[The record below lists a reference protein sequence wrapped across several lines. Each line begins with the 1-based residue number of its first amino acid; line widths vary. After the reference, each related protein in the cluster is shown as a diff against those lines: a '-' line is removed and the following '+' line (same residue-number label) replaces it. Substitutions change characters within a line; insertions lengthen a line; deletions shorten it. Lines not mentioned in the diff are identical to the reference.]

1 MVSTA
6 KPIIEQSE
14 FKRQIDSLLLPSPL
28 RFCTI
33 SLSQMQRNGVRL
45 DASAYDIEAI
55 KALNKVY
62 QNLYGW
68 VYLWGKNGLVK
79 DAYYGP
85 RAKRN
90 YLSKGV
96 PFLGSSEMLEIRPIP
111 QKFVD

>member
-14 FKRQIDSLLLPSPL
+14 SKRQIDSLLLPSPL
-28 RFCTI
+28 RYCTV
-33 SLSQMQRNGVRL
+33 SLSQIQKNGVRL
-45 DASAYDIEAI
+45 DTSAYDLEAI
-55 KALNKVY
+55 KALNIVH
-62 QNLYGW
+62 QSPYGW

-90 YLSKGV
+90 YLPKGV
-96 PFLGSSEMLEIRPIP
+96 PFLGSSEMLEIKPIP
-111 QKFVD
+111 QNL